1 MFFYKLQ
8 GFCAEVTSDNDRQA
22 KRELARKIAFATAE
36 YNALNG
42 DIYFFVS
49 DITDDTVT
57 LGLITKSYVHPTK
70 SAKKYADFIGLNIC
84 DIIVDEITIMF

>member
-42 DIYFFVS
+42 NICFFVS

-57 LGLITKSYVHPTK
+57 LGLIAKSYVHPTK
-70 SAKKYADFIGLNIC
+70 SAKKYIELYEK
-84 DIIVDEITIMF
+84 IIEQ